1 MLWSIFSHAYLP
13 SACCFGE
20 VSVKDF
26 GSFIIV
32 LVYFLIVELKK
43 MFFAFLSFGL
53 QSFIRNVFCK
63 YFLPICDLSSHSLDS
78 LFHRADIFNFNGF
91 QFSIMEL
98 SWIMALVLYLKNH
111 DFFSGHL
118 GLFPCYLLGVLHFTL
133 RLVKGIRSVFRFI
146 FLYVDV

>member
-78 LFHRADIFNFNGF
+78 LFHRADIFNFNEAQLINF
-91 QFSIMEL
+91 FFHRSYLVSQKSLPNLKSQVL
-98 SWIMALVLYLKNH
+98 SRSFI
-111 DFFSGHL
+111 
-118 GLFPCYLLGVLHFTL
+118 GLPFKF
-133 RLVKGIRSVFRFI
+133 
-146 FLYVDV
+146 